1 MENASKGLLIAAGVL
16 IAIILV
22 TISIK
27 ILNPTKSVIEDS
39 EQLGSA
45 ISSSS
50 SDAVDKFEAS
60 IGGKWTQDKTIVKR
74 GSLILEVGD
83 YINYDAGVSGYTGKW
98 RILGVENGKLLI
110 LSNIIGNRYNN
121 IGGADACKNLKGM
134 LNQECIKYGTGKG
147 AVSARPIEIE
157 DVDRITGYNP
167 TQYQKGKI
175 DEYGNLVTYKWSAD
189 GTKIEYNSTNGLKG
203 SYTKP
208 QSFKNLDGV
217 ELKEGDSMTFK
228 STYYNYKIK
237 DYIGIDTNAYQML
250 CEGGTS
256 FGTIA
261 ISTSKNSVSFARS
274 FISTSLGEIQAFTQY
289 TTSGSYGSTSI
300 QTRAVVYLKS
310 DIQLQK
316 NGDIW
321 EIV

>member
-98 RILGVENGKLLI
+98 RILGVENGQLLI
-110 LSNIIGNRYNN
+110 VSDQLSDVYLYGKDGYNN
-121 IGGADACKNLKGM
+121 AISKFNAVC
-134 LNQECIKYGTGKG
+134 EKYGKGKG
-147 AVSARPIEIE
+147 ATSVRSIKAE
-157 DVDRITGYNP
+157 DINRVIGYDP
-167 TQYQKGKI
+167 KEYQRGELS
-175 DEYGNLVTYKWSAD
+175 EYGCTVTFTLED
-189 GTKIEYNSTNGLKG
+189 GMVVARSTNGKTYKSDYNELI
-203 SYTKP
+203 
-208 QSFKNLDGV
+208 NVDGV
-217 ELKEGDSMTFK
+217 KLEAGNSITITNNYYCCSVLSGIKE
-228 STYYNYKIK
+228 
-237 DYIGIDTNAYQML
+237 NAYNAL
-250 CEGGTS
+250 FK
-256 FGTIA
+256 FGYWLYPTKYA
-261 ISTSKNSVSFARS
+261 DVGYISYGCQRV
-274 FISTSLGEIQAFTQY
+274 
-289 TTSGSYGSTSI
+289 SGSAGIEGRRIYETSNQHEEGSTNYV
-300 QTRAVVYLKS
+300 RAVVYLKS

-316 NGDIW
+316 NGSTW
-321 EIV
+321 KIV